1 MLSRYH
7 DRIVYIDG
15 FAGPGRYVGGEEGS
29 PLIALRALLEH
40 RYLQQ
45 TRHPRAVYF
54 LFIER
59 DERRAEALR
68 RELKTL
74 EQRQPPPA
82 WIKYDV
88 LAAEFATAMSGL
100 LDDLEKKR
108 AQLAPTFAFVDPFG
122 FSGAPLKVIARIVDN
137 PRCEC
142 FITFMYESV
151 TRFLSHPNPEIQAN
165 FDNLFGTQDW
175 RAVLEES
182 DADRRREAI
191 IQLYRHQLLTHA
203 NLRYVRTFEMIDR
216 GNRTE
221 YFLYFG
227 TNSLD
232 GLSRMKQAM
241 WKADPARGQM
251 FSDRTVSGQ
260 MVLLEPEPD
269 LTQLQVLLQQRFR
282 DRGWVGIDQI
292 SDFVL
297 VETPFS
303 EAMHLKR
310 KTLAVMERHRP
321 ALLEVQRPEGV
332 RKVAG
337 IYPPGTRIKIL

>member
-1 MLSRYH
+1 
-7 DRIVYIDG
+7 
-15 FAGPGRYVGGEEGS
+15 
-29 PLIALRALLEH
+29 
-40 RYLQQ
+40 
-45 TRHPRAVYF
+45 
-54 LFIER
+54 
-59 DERRAEALR
+59 
-68 RELKTL
+68 
-74 EQRQPPPA
+74 
-82 WIKYDV
+82 
-88 LAAEFATAMSGL
+88 
-100 LDDLEKKR
+100 
-108 AQLAPTFAFVDPFG
+108 
-122 FSGAPLKVIARIVDN
+122 
-137 PRCEC
+137 
-142 FITFMYESV
+142 
-151 TRFLSHPNPEIQAN
+151 
-165 FDNLFGTQDW
+165 
-175 RAVLEES
+175 
-182 DADRRREAI
+182 
-191 IQLYRHQLLTHA
+191 
-203 NLRYVRTFEMIDR
+203 MIDR